1 MCGRYVSPDTASIER
16 QWQLHRSSGNPLAR
30 RYNVAPA
37 AEIPFLLRE
46 EPDSLT
52 MATGRWG
59 LVPHWWKQPK
69 PPRFCHNA
77 RLEEAAAK
85 PMWRD
90 ALARTRCIVPAAG
103 WYEWRESDRQPFYFF
118 RRDGRLAGLAGL
130 YSRVI
135 DPQTKETRFTC
146 ALITTEAQGEL
157 ATIHDRMPVALP
169 EGAQEQWLESGM
181 TALATEELRF
191 HPVGRQVNG
200 SRAEGPQLIEEAA
213 A

>member
-16 QWQLHRSSGNPLAR
+16 QWQLRRSSGNPLPR

-37 AEIPFLLRE
+37 ADIPFLLLEQR
-46 EPDSLT
+46 DLT
-52 MATGRWG
+52 LATGRWG

-69 PPRFCHNA
+69 PPRYCHNA

-90 ALARTRCIVPAAG
+90 AMARWRCVVPAAG

-130 YSRVI
+130 FSVSVE
-135 DPQTKETRFTC
+135 PETQQARYTC
-146 ALITTEAQGEL
+146 ALLTTEARGEL
-157 ATIHDRMPVALP
+157 AAIHDRMPLALP
-169 EGAQEQWLESGM
+169 EAAQAQWLESGA
-181 TALATEELRF
+181 TVLAHEQIAF
-191 HPVGRQVNG
+191 HAVSRSVNG
-200 SRAEGPQLIEEAA
+200 SRADGPQLIEEVAG
-213 A
+213 